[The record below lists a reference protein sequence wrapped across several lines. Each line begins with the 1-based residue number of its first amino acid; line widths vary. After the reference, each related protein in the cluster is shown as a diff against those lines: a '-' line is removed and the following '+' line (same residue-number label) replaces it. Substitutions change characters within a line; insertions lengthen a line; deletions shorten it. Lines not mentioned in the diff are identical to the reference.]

1 MRRPGAACSLAPMV
15 ETPGRRPGSVPPM
28 CITAVRTWRSGRIR
42 PRTTFSHR
50 AVYTIWR
57 NSDVGGAGTWSQV
70 FTAPFM
76 GRTSLAIA
84 PSQQATIYAMATSI
98 GGDPHYENG
107 LLAVYRSTS
116 NGDLNSWTT
125 QVTNADPDITNTL
138 LLTDSRSITGIRER
152 WSRARP
158 IQFNRAAAR
167 PGSRRRGGSSPPLHR
182 DIFRPA
188 PTVGV
193 TTL

>member
-1 MRRPGAACSLAPMV
+1 
-15 ETPGRRPGSVPPM
+15 
-28 CITAVRTWRSGRIR
+28 
-42 PRTTFSHR
+42 
-50 AVYTIWR
+50 
-57 NSDVGGAGTWSQV
+57 
-70 FTAPFM
+70 M